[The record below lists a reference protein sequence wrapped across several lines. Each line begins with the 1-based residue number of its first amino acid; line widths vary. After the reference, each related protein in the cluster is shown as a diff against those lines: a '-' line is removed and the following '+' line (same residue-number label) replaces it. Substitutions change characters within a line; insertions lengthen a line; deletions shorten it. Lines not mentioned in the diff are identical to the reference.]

1 MRKNLKRDRE
11 KNQFKR
17 MLAQIDGTRQATPRC
32 KKRSPDT
39 GSTEQLSL
47 RPKRSA
53 KSSRGFT
60 AQSCFAWPAPASLP
74 SCGFPGTA
82 EPRGNQEEELS
93 ARARLGPAS
102 WLAGRLHAGHRGGRR
117 REKPPPRSALGP
129 RPAAL
134 LRLHCLRSLSGP
146 RVGSPALWRSRGG
159 PARIPGERGGWRVPQ
174 GDTLFPCRRLGLG
187 ASARWSSCLPPR
199 VYLPSPRPRRSR
211 RERAPGT
218 LGGSCA

>member
-17 MLAQIDGTRQATPRC
+17 MLAQIDSTRQATPRC

-60 AQSCFAWPAPASLP
+60 AQSCFAWPALASLP
-74 SCGFPGTA
+74 SCGSPGTA
-82 EPRGNQEEELS
+82 EPRGNQEEERS

-117 REKPPPRSALGP
+117 REKPPPRSVLGP

-134 LRLHCLRSLSGP
+134 LRLYCLRSLSGP
-146 RVGSPALWRSRGG
+146 RVGSPALRRSRGG
-159 PARIPGERGGWRVPQ
+159 PARLPGERGGWRVPQ

-199 VYLPSPRPRRSR
+199 AHLPSPRPRRSR